1 MVVGCVLAVSLA
13 LPCRALEAQM
23 RRIARHLDPPPLSQ
37 SVTPP
42 LSPKLPLSQ
51 NSALVR
57 TSLRISENGDLE
69 VVEDDAATATR
80 QRVEVVVDEAGRASV
95 ESSAAASACAD
106 VCLDVDVDVD
116 VSVRSLL
123 PAFPELA
130 RVLGAL
136 IHTPTPASAA
146 QHHEE
151 LETSTGMV
159 LEEFD
164 EVVSGGDGDG
174 QEKRCALTQRERA
187 PRAQVVAVLQTVGA
201 AGEARTQ
208 SAAEGTQFTCFTST
222 EVQKHKY

>member
-1 MVVGCVLAVSLA
+1 
-13 LPCRALEAQM
+13 
-23 RRIARHLDPPPLSQ
+23 
-37 SVTPP
+37 
-42 LSPKLPLSQ
+42 
-51 NSALVR
+51 
-57 TSLRISENGDLE
+57 
-69 VVEDDAATATR
+69 
-80 QRVEVVVDEAGRASV
+80 VVVDEAGRASV

-116 VSVRSLL
+116 VSVRCLATTAPPAPDIDVMEMVEALL

-136 IHTPTPASAA
+136 IHTPTPASAT